1 MSMTNVSSLNR
12 SIEKTQIWLK
22 ELVEI
27 GHLRDESQAYSVLRS
42 VLHALRDRLTHDEAA
57 HLAAQLPLMVRGTF
71 YENYKPARTP
81 TSVRKA
87 DDFLACIREETRDAT
102 TVEPLHALRAVAVL
116 LHRKISAG
124 EMDKVLQML
133 PAEIRELWPRVSDAA
148 Q

>member
-27 GHLRDESQAYSVLRS
+27 GRLKDESQAYSVLRS
-42 VLHALRDRLTHDEAA
+42 VLHALRDRLTADEAA
-57 HLAAQLPLMVRGTF
+57 HLAAQLPLLIRGTY
-71 YENYKPARTP
+71 YENYKPARAP
-81 TSVRKA
+81 MSVRKV
-87 DDFLACIREETRDAT
+87 DDFLARIREETRDAT
-102 TVEPLHALRAVAVL
+102 AVEPLHALRAVAVL
-116 LHRKISAG
+116 LHRKISSG

-133 PAEIRELWPRVSDAA
+133 PAEIREIWPRSAEAA